1 MKNSCFDLLFLCSL
15 LFLGGCKG
23 RIQSTPH
30 ETSKFDTTRTEHNM
44 KEKHATSLTVKSL
57 KALWGLPRGT
67 MIDTLDLSHQQL
79 TEVPALYHYKIKVL
93 NLSHNKLKG
102 NFMDGNLP
110 MDSLE
115 LLDVSYNHLKELTVG
130 STFLRLKKMLCHHN
144 DLSYL
149 RISSATTYVVAS
161 HNQLTSF
168 EISTKKENEL
178 SRSDY
183 SLSYL
188 DLSYNPHQLYV
199 RFDPKDIDTLILKGT
214 PPVEQIELYF

>member
-1 MKNSCFDLLFLCSL
+1 
-15 LFLGGCKG
+15 
-23 RIQSTPH
+23 
-30 ETSKFDTTRTEHNM
+30 
-44 KEKHATSLTVKSL
+44 
-57 KALWGLPRGT
+57 
-67 MIDTLDLSHQQL
+67 
-79 TEVPALYHYKIKVL
+79 
-93 NLSHNKLKG
+93 
-102 NFMDGNLP
+102 
-110 MDSLE
+110 
-115 LLDVSYNHLKELTVG
+115 
-130 STFLRLKKMLCHHN
+130 MLCHHN

-214 PPVEQIELYF
+214 PPLEQIELYF